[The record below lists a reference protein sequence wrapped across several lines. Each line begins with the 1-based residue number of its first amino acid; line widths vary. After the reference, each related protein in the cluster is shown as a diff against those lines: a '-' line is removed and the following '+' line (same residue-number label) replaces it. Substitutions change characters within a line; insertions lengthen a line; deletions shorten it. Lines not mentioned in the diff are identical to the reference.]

1 MDLRIAF
8 QELALAVKRLVNDRI
23 KRYGINP
30 KTGTNTLIG
39 SELER
44 SLQVTPIEDGIVLQ
58 IADYWQFVSRGW
70 ERTGNYPG
78 TMNKFVKNV
87 DNWVKRKG
95 ITFGDMKQS
104 SIVFLIIKNI
114 ISHGLKARPFM
125 VYDDEGDLTKMIPEL
140 EAYMDKWFESLF
152 DSIMQDIDN
161 YFNN

>member
-87 DNWVKRKG
+87 DNWVERKG